1 MKTNKKITIISS
13 AIAVIFFIIALCCFG
28 SGCTAPLEG
37 NTVASSSVSTTIT
50 TPKAN
55 VTVSTLA
62 STGTTLATETFSNEI
77 STTKKATTS
86 TTILETTITT
96 TTTTVPTT
104 TTTTILTTTKIKEE
118 TTTVPTTIKSN
129 EDIALEVIRGNYGVI
144 PERKVLLE
152 KEGYVYEDVQAIV
165 NKMMDE
171 INSEKMTTT
180 VEQTT
185 TIETTTSTVKTE
197 EVTSISTDSTS
208 MSTETTQSATT
219 TESTIV
225 STNNI
230 FTDYE
235 YNLLCK
241 LIANEY
247 GGKSSVVERAKIV
260 AAVVN
265 QTTRY
270 GDSIETCIYRSCV
283 PWGFN
288 PNKEYYGGTYY
299 KDMSDAVDY
308 YLNNGT
314 AGFYD
319 IGYWQEGADSWWG
332 DGTWNHFYR
341 A

>member
-13 AIAVIFFIIALCCFG
+13 AIAVIFFIIALCCFN
-28 SGCTAPLEG
+28 SGCIATAPLEG
-37 NTVASSSVSTTIT
+37 NTVISSSVSTTIT

-55 VTVSTLA
+55 TAVSMLA
-62 STGTTLATETFSNEI
+62 STETTLVTETLSNEI

-86 TTILETTITT
+86 TTILETTIPTT
-96 TTTTVPTT
+96 TITTTIPTT
-104 TTTTILTTTKIKEE
+104 TTKIREE

-129 EDIALEVIRGNYGVI
+129 EDIALEVIRGNYGVM

-152 KEGYVYEDVQAIV
+152 KEGYVYENIQAIV

-171 INSEKMTTT
+171 INSKKNTTI

-185 TIETTTSTVKTE
+185 TIETTTSTVKTGE
-197 EVTSISTDSTS
+197 ITNVSTNSTS
-208 MSTETTQSATT
+208 NTSVSAETIQSTTT

-319 IGYWQEGADSWWG
+319 IGYWQEGADSWYG

>member
-62 STGTTLATETFSNEI
+62 STGTTLATETLSNEI

-86 TTILETTITT
+86 TTILETTIPTT
-96 TTTTVPTT
+96 TITTTIPTT
-104 TTTTILTTTKIKEE
+104 TTKIREE

-129 EDIALEVIRGNYGVI
+129 EDIALEVIRGNYGVM

-152 KEGYVYEDVQAIV
+152 KEGYVYENIQAIV

-171 INSEKMTTT
+171 INSKKNTTI

-185 TIETTTSTVKTE
+185 TIETTTSTVKTGE
-197 EVTSISTDSTS
+197 ITNVSTNSTS
-208 MSTETTQSATT
+208 NTSVSAETIQSTTT

>member
-13 AIAVIFFIIALCCFG
+13 AIAVIFFIIALCCFN
-28 SGCTAPLEG
+28 SGCIATAPLEE
-37 NTVASSSVSTTIT
+37 NTVTSSSVSTTIT

-55 VTVSTLA
+55 ITVSTLA
-62 STGTTLATETFSNEI
+62 STGTTLVIETLSNEI

-86 TTILETTITT
+86 TTILETTI
-96 TTTTVPTT
+96 PTT
-104 TTTTILTTTKIKEE
+104 TITTTIPTTTITKNREE
-118 TTTVPTTIKSN
+118 TTTVPTTTKSN
-129 EDIALEVIRGNYGVI
+129 EDIALEVIRGNYGVM
-144 PERKVLLE
+144 PERKILLE
-152 KEGYVYEDVQAIV
+152 KEGYVYENVQAIV

-171 INSEKMTTT
+171 INSKKITTI

-197 EVTSISTDSTS
+197 ETTDVSTNSTSIPA
-208 MSTETTQSATT
+208 ETTQSIVT
-219 TESTIV
+219 TESTIT

-270 GDSIETCIYRSCV
+270 GVSIETCIYRSCV

-319 IGYWQEGADSWWG
+319 IGYWQEGADSWYG
-332 DGTWNHFYR
+332 DGIWNHFYR

>member
-13 AIAVIFFIIALCCFG
+13 AIAVIFFIIALCCFN
-28 SGCTAPLEG
+28 SGCIATAPLEE
-37 NTVASSSVSTTIT
+37 NTVTSSSVSTTIT

-55 VTVSTLA
+55 ITVSTLA
-62 STGTTLATETFSNEI
+62 STGTTLVTETLSNEI

-86 TTILETTITT
+86 TTILETTI
-96 TTTTVPTT
+96 PTT
-104 TTTTILTTTKIKEE
+104 TITTTIPTTTITKNREE
-118 TTTVPTTIKSN
+118 TTTVPTTTKSN
-129 EDIALEVIRGNYGVI
+129 EDIALEVIRGNYGVM
-144 PERKVLLE
+144 PERKILLE
-152 KEGYVYEDVQAIV
+152 KEGYVYENVQAIV

-171 INSEKMTTT
+171 INSKKITTI

-197 EVTSISTDSTS
+197 ETTDVSTNSTSIPA
-208 MSTETTQSATT
+208 ETTQSIVT
-219 TESTIV
+219 TESTIT

-270 GDSIETCIYRSCV
+270 GVSIETCIYRSCV

-319 IGYWQEGADSWWG
+319 IGYWQEGADSWYG